1 VLGNI
6 VYSGISG
13 DLFTGNNYLKD
24 FCLLGE
30 SIGLQKEI
38 FAEKLGLSLKSI
50 EDSQVVIA
58 KEYIYKG
65 YEILVEYADDELLG
79 ATVAKLSRSS
89 VELMVKSASAEQTL
103 RQGLKAIEQVFL
115 ISQSGAGSN
124 IIVDETLVRWQFTPM
139 VKEQRFYSL
148 IASVNLF
155 VAKKLI
161 SLLLEKELVLSYI
174 NLEEEFSEYYCDY
187 KFMYNCQINFGQTV
201 NEIAFDVSWL
211 NEPIKCNY
219 NKVKPQL
226 RIPLSLTYYSQVSLG
241 IVEKIQHILALCPYS
256 NFPSQQSLAHK
267 LGMSVR
273 TMQRKLTNEDINY
286 MKIKDAVRQRK
297 ALFYLEHTEKA
308 FEEVSHRCGFSELAS
323 FSRAFMRWTGYSP
336 SKYKERNKANAT
348 QLTNYVKN

>member
-1 VLGNI
+1 MLENI
-6 VYSGISG
+6 DYSGISG

-30 SIGLQKEI
+30 SIGLKKDL
-38 FAEKLGLSLKSI
+38 FAEKLGLNLKSI
-50 EDSQVVIA
+50 EDPQVVIA

-65 YEILVEYADDELLG
+65 YEVLVEYADDELLG
-79 ATVAKLSRSS
+79 ATVAKLPRSS
-89 VELMVKSASAEQTL
+89 LDLMVKSASVEPTL

-115 ISQSGAGSN
+115 ISQSGAGSK
-124 IIVDETLVRWQFTPM
+124 ITIDETLVRWQFSPK
-139 VKEQRFYSL
+139 VKDQRFYSL

-155 VAKKLI
+155 VAKKLM
-161 SLLLEKELVLSYI
+161 SLLLKKELVLSYI

-187 KFMYNCQINFGQTV
+187 KFMFNCQVNFGQTI
-201 NEIAFDVSWL
+201 NEIVFDISWL

-219 NKVKPQL
+219 NKVKPHL
-226 RIPLSLTYYSQVSLG
+226 RIPFSLIYYSQVSLG
-241 IVEKIQHILALCPYS
+241 IVEQVQNILALCPYS
-256 NFPSQQSLAHK
+256 DFPSQQSLAHK

-273 TMQRKLTNEDINY
+273 TMQRKLMNENNNY

-297 ALFYLEHTEKA
+297 ALFYLEHTDKV

-336 SKYKERNKANAT
+336 SKYKERKISD
-348 QLTNYVKN
+348 LV

>member
-1 VLGNI
+1 MLENI
-6 VYSGISG
+6 DYSGISG

-30 SIGLQKEI
+30 SIGLQKEV
-38 FAEKLGLSLKSI
+38 FAKKLGLSLKSI

-65 YEILVEYADDELLG
+65 YEVLVEYADDELLG
-79 ATVAKLSRSS
+79 ATVAKLPRSS
-89 VELMVKSASAEQTL
+89 LDLMVKSASVEPTL

-115 ISQSGAGSN
+115 ISQSGAGSS
-124 IIVDETLVRWQFTPM
+124 ITVDDTLVRWQFSPV
-139 VKEQRFYSL
+139 VKDQRFYSL
-148 IASVNLF
+148 MASVNLF

-161 SLLLEKELVLSYI
+161 SLLLKKELALSYI
-174 NLEEEFSEYYCDY
+174 NLEEKFSEYYCDY
-187 KFMYNCQINFGQTV
+187 KFMFNCQVNFGQAV
-201 NEIAFDVSWL
+201 NEIAFDISWL
-211 NEPIKCNY
+211 NEPIKCDY
-219 NKVKPQL
+219 NKVKPHL
-226 RIPLSLTYYSQVSLG
+226 RIPFSLIYYSQVGLS
-241 IVEKIQHILALCPYS
+241 IVEEVQNILALCPYS

-273 TMQRKLTNEDINY
+273 TMQRKLSNENINY
-286 MKIKDAVRQRK
+286 VKIKDAVRQRK

-336 SKYKERNKANAT
+336 SKYKERII
-348 QLTNYVKN
+348 V